1 MAAKQATRDAMRTVQ
16 RRGSAW
22 NVEHAEASLCESK
35 ANDSAGVL
43 V

>member
-1 MAAKQATRDAMRTVQ
+1 MTAKQAIQEAMRTVQ

-22 NVEHAEASLCESK
+22 NVERAEASFCESP